1 MKITDDMLFEHA
13 AEARNIWLS
22 TLPPQDE
29 IPVISYSKSFER
41 KMRKLIKEQRRTPRT
56 NQILRYMKQTAAA
69 VLVIAVFTF
78 GGLMTVDAYR
88 AKVVEFVVYVFNE
101 LTQYR
106 FSSNVSD
113 VDDIILPEITFG
125 YIPKGMKEIE
135 NKIIPTGQ
143 RHIVYENDTG
153 GFFEL
158 IQQPLSE
165 NDRYN
170 LILDTENSSYTVGFV
185 HGCDAFFNTKG
196 SDSSIVWIDGNMVY
210 DLYGNIGMD
219 ELKIVAEK
227 MEKLLN

>member
-88 AKVVEFVVYVFNE
+88 A
-101 LTQYR
+101 L
-106 FSSNVSD
+106 
-113 VDDIILPEITFG
+113 
-125 YIPKGMKEIE
+125 
-135 NKIIPTGQ
+135 
-143 RHIVYENDTG
+143 G
-153 GFFEL
+153 GK
-158 IQQPLSE
+158 SH
-165 NDRYN
+165 R
-170 LILDTENSSYTVGFV
+170 
-185 HGCDAFFNTKG
+185 K
-196 SDSSIVWIDGNMVY
+196 
-210 DLYGNIGMD
+210 
-219 ELKIVAEK
+219 
-227 MEKLLN
+227 